1 MSTAGR
7 NGQAGGEPAG
17 IHRFVVFGDI
27 CGSGSLDLA
36 EKKLQ
41 RAAMYEAFDE
51 AFGSVGVEPGTFHQE
66 DRGDGI
72 LAALRPDVPPTLMV
86 GRWIDTLYESLRDH
100 NQGRGVPLRLRIG
113 MNAGLV
119 VQDRHGL
126 VGRAVDLAARL
137 CDSAPAKR
145 IMNEVPGIDL
155 LVVVSDWLYVSVVS
169 EGGRYVEP
177 GHYRAARVRAKETDE
192 TAWFHVPRLPAPP
205 LLGADGDLARGDEG
219 APPTPSAE
227 GERAAEG
234 ARTGVGPSRG
244 DGPTPRTGGGNR
256 TYHVGGDLLD
266 VHGNTIHGGFTGIR
280 KDARPEPGAGRGGAR
295 GTGGAQGAGGG
306 AAAAPAADPAAE
318 AAPAAGEAR

>member
-1 MSTAGR
+1 M
-7 NGQAGGEPAG
+7 GGEVGG

-27 CGSGSLDLA
+27 CGSGTLDLA
-36 EKKLQ
+36 EKKHQ
-41 RAAMYEAFDE
+41 RAAMYAAFDD
-51 AFGSVGVEPGTFHQE
+51 AYSSVGVEPGTYHQE

-86 GRWIDTLYESLRDH
+86 GRWIDTLYESLRAH
-100 NQGRGVPLRLRIG
+100 NQGRTRPLRLRIG

-137 CDSAPAKR
+137 CDSPPAKR
-145 IMNEVPGIDL
+145 IMNETPEIAL
-155 LVVVSDWLYVSVVS
+155 LVVVSDWLYVNVVA

-177 GHYRAARVRAKETDE
+177 DHYRSARIRSKETDE
-192 TAWFHVPRLPAPP
+192 AAWFHVPRRPEPP
-205 LLGADGDLARGDEG
+205 LIGPDGEL
-219 APPTPSAE
+219 PPE
-227 GERAAEG
+227 GEGEPAAAGERPPVAA

-244 DGPTPRTGGGNR
+244 DGPTPRPVGGNR

-280 KDARPEPGAGRGGAR
+280 KDSGSRTDSGSDSGSGTGTGTGSSSGSSSGSGSGAG
-295 GTGGAQGAGGG
+295 
-306 AAAAPAADPAAE
+306 E
-318 AAPAAGEAR
+318 SK

>member
-1 MSTAGR
+1 MSSAGV
-7 NGQAGGEPAG
+7 NGVAGG

-27 CGSGSLDLA
+27 CGSGTLDMAGKELH
-36 EKKLQ
+36 
-41 RAAMYEAFDE
+41 RAAMYAAFDE
-51 AFGSVGVEPGTFHQE
+51 AYGSVGVEPGTFHQE

-86 GRWIDTLYESLRDH
+86 GRWIDTLYESLRAH
-100 NQGRGVPLRLRIG
+100 NRGRSRRLRLRIG

-119 VQDRHGL
+119 AQDAHGL

-145 IMNEVPGIDL
+145 IMAESPEVDL
-155 LVVVSDWLYVSVVS
+155 LVVVSDWLYGNVVA

-177 GHYRAARVRAKETDE
+177 AHYRPARIRSKETDE
-192 TAWFHVPRLPAPP
+192 TAWFHVPRRTAPP
-205 LLGADGDLARGDEG
+205 LAG
-219 APPTPSAE
+219 SE
-227 GERAAEG
+227 GERAAPEG
-234 ARTGVGPSRG
+234 EPPVPAGGSRTGVGPSRG

-280 KDARPEPGAGRGGAR
+280 KGSGTGAGE
-295 GTGGAQGAGGG
+295 
-306 AAAAPAADPAAE
+306 PE
-318 AAPAAGEAR
+318 